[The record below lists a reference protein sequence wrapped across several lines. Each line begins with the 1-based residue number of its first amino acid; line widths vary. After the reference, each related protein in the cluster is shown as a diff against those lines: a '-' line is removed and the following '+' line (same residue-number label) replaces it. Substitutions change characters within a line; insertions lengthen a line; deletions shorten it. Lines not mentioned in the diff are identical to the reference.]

1 MVNFTLKSHGDII
14 RIIKSGKPK
23 ETKNQKVLPKW
34 KQEIFKALHG
44 LSGDEYQE
52 ELKKARVKRI
62 TRDS

>member
-1 MVNFTLKSHGDII
+1 MANFTLNSHDDIH

-52 ELKKARVKRI
+52 ELKKARVKRM